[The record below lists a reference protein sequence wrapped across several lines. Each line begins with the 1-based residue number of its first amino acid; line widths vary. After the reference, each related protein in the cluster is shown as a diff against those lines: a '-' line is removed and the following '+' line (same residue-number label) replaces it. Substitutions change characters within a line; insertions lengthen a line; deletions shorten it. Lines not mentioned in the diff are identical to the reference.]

1 MNEPQNAKEQAML
14 DIILERKRQIMGW
27 TGVAGI
33 VVGLFAHEAILDL
46 RFFLITA
53 GIGLI
58 CLAMP
63 RSIWPN
69 FRSWWTSE

>member
-1 MNEPQNAKEQAML
+1 ML
-14 DIILERKRQIMGW
+14 DDILQRKRQIMGW
-27 TGVAGI
+27 TGVLAI
-33 VVGLFAHEAILDL
+33 IVGLFASDAVIDL
-46 RFFLITA
+46 RFFLIAA
-53 GIGLI
+53 GVGLI

>member
-1 MNEPQNAKEQAML
+1 ML
-14 DIILERKRQIMGW
+14 DIILKRKRQIMGW

-33 VVGLFAHEAILDL
+33 VVGLFAYEAILDL
-46 RFFLITA
+46 RIFLIAA

-63 RSIWPN
+63 RSVWPN